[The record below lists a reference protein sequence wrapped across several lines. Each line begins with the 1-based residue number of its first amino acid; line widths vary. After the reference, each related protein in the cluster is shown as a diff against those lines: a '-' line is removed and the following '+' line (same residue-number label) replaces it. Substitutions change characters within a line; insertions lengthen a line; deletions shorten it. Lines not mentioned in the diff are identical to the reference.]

1 MTELNL
7 PERIFARGEEPAGE
21 RVNTYHKPKRI
32 ESILEALDPEEG
44 SFGQYVIVRRL
55 REFAFVTGLKC
66 GRIPICLKRKVARS
80 RSFQC
85 YKSQTMG
92 ETDFGWDDE
101 VEDDLVDNM

>member
-55 REFAFVTGLKC
+55 RV
-66 GRIPICLKRKVARS
+66 RKKYEIW
-80 RSFQC
+80 FL
-85 YKSQTMG
+85 
-92 ETDFGWDDE
+92 FGG
-101 VEDDLVDNM
+101 NPY

>member
-1 MTELNL
+1 MRSGFFLVE
-7 PERIFARGEEPAGE
+7 
-21 RVNTYHKPKRI
+21 
-32 ESILEALDPEEG
+32 ILIRMSL
-44 SFGQYVIVRRL
+44 Q
-55 REFAFVTGLKC
+55 EFAFVTGLKC

-101 VEDDLVDNM
+101 VGLQRAICLV